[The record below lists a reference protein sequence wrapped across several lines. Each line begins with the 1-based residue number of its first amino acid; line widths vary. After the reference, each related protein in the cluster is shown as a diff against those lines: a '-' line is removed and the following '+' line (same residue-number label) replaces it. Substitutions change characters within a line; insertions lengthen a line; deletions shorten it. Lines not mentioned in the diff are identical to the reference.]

1 MAFEVDEAGEFNEFD
16 EMALGIARD
25 IECQWDLFLVN
36 TYSLKNLRP
45 LFYRVVRAIKRE
57 IKGKYLFK

>member
-1 MAFEVDEAGEFNEFD
+1 MAFEEDEAGGFN

-25 IECQWDLFLVN
+25 IECQWVLFLVN

-57 IKGKYLFK
+57 IKGNYLFK